1 MPETFL
7 ILLAGGVMLAAAI
20 PDPREVTLLW
30 LRLAGI
36 IALSLAGLSAFFWL
50 RRDEPRSAA
59 PTWLYA
65 AMIAAV
71 LAQLGFAQIAGRRAQ
86 RAFAL
91 LAYATAV
98 AAAVFIIPRSFSARP
113 WASASVALALA
124 GVAAM
129 TGIVLMDMLLGHAYL
144 TTSRM
149 TMRPFERLNRSL
161 AVAATARLLSATLGV
176 YALNALH
183 PVPMLWPIHGLF
195 MLTRWLVGLAVPF
208 VFIYMAHD
216 CIKRRATQSATGILY
231 VCGILIFIGEL
242 IALPLVRDT
251 GLPF

>member
-7 ILLAGGVMLAAAI
+7 ILLAGGALLAAAI
-20 PDPREVTLLW
+20 PDPRDVTLLW

-50 RRDEPRSAA
+50 GRDEPRSVPA
-59 PTWLYA
+59 TWLYVVT
-65 AMIAAV
+65 IAAV
-71 LAQLGFAQIAGRRAQ
+71 LAELGFTQVARRHTQ

-98 AAAVFIIPRSFSARP
+98 ATAVLVLPRSFAPRP
-113 WASASVALALA
+113 SSTASVTLALA
-124 GVAAM
+124 GVSAM

-144 TTSRM
+144 TASKM
-149 TMRPFERLNRSL
+149 GMRPFERLNRSL
-161 AVAATARLLSATLGV
+161 ALVATLRLVSATAGV
-176 YALNALH
+176 YALNTLH
-183 PVPMLWPIHGLF
+183 PVRMLWPIHGLF

>member
-20 PDPREVTLLW
+20 PDPRDVTLLW

-36 IALSLAGLSAFFWL
+36 IALALAGLSAFFWL
-50 RRDEPRSAA
+50 RRDEPRSALS
-59 PTWLYA
+59 TWLYA
-65 AMIAAV
+65 VTIATV
-71 LAQLGFAQIAGRRAQ
+71 LGQLGFAQVARRLAQ

-98 AAAVFIIPRSFSARP
+98 AAAVLIIPRSFMPRP

-144 TTSRM
+144 TASKM
-149 TMRPFERLNRSL
+149 GMRPFARLNRSL
-161 AVAATARLLSATLGV
+161 ALVATLRLLAASVGV
-176 YALNALH
+176 YALNTLH
-183 PVPMLWPIHGLF
+183 PVRMLWPVHGLF

-216 CIKRRATQSATGILY
+216 CIKRRSTQSATGILY